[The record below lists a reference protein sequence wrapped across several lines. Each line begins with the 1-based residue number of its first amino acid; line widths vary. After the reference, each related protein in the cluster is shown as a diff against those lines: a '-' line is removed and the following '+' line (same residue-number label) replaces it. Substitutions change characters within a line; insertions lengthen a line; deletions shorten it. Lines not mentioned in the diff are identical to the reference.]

1 MGTSRVYVTFCYLVI
16 PPITQNQR
24 NVLVDGSGRACIADF
39 GLTKI
44 TKHPHSVQSAT
55 QRHGLAL
62 QWSAPEVLKEGA
74 YSKKADVFSFGM
86 VVYEVC
92 C

>member
-1 MGTSRVYVTFCYLVI
+1 MGTSRVYATFFYLAL
-16 PPITQNQR
+16 PSITRNQS
-24 NVLVDGSGRACIADF
+24 NVLVDRSGRACIADF

-44 TKHPHSVQSAT
+44 TKHPHSVQSAS
-55 QRHGLAL
+55 QRYGLAL
-62 QWSAPEVLKEGA
+62 QWSAPEVLKEGE

>member
-1 MGTSRVYVTFCYLVI
+1 MGTSRVYVIFFHLAL
-16 PPITQNQR
+16 PPITQNQP
-24 NVLVDGSGRACIADF
+24 NILVDRSGRACIADF

-44 TKHPHSVQSAT
+44 AKHPHSVQSAS
-55 QRHGLAL
+55 QRHDLPL

-86 VVYEVC
+86 VMYEVC
-92 C
+92 R

>member
-1 MGTSRVYVTFCYLVI
+1 METSRVYVTFFCLVL
-16 PPITQNQR
+16 PPTTRNQR
-24 NVLVDGSGRACIADF
+24 NVLVDRFGRARIADF

-44 TKHPHSVQSAT
+44 IKHPHSVQSAS

-74 YSKKADVFSFGM
+74 YSKKADIFSYGM

>member
-1 MGTSRVYVTFCYLVI
+1 MYATFFYLAL
-16 PPITQNQR
+16 PSITRNQP
-24 NVLVDGSGRACIADF
+24 NVLVDRSGRACIADF

-44 TKHPHSVQSAT
+44 TKHPHSVQSAS

-62 QWSAPEVLKEGA
+62 QWSAPEVLKEGE